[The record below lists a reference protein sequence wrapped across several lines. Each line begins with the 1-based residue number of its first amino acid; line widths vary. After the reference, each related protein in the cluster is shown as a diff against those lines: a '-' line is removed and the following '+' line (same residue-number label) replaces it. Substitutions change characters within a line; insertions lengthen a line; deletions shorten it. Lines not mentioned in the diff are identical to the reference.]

1 MNRIRVQQQDF
12 DVAREMSDLRAG
24 RRDIGAVAC
33 FVGLVRE
40 SGTGD
45 TVSAM
50 TLEHYPGMTEK
61 QLEAIVA
68 DAESRWPLQ
77 GVTVI
82 HRVGRLAPGD
92 QIVLVLTASRHRR
105 DAYEANMFIMDYLK
119 TRATFWKKESGADG
133 DHWVEERDSDLDAVD
148 RWQQPTSS
156 A

>member
-92 QIVLVLTASRHRR
+92 QIVLVLTASRHRG